1 MTATKNDWI
10 ARAAAQR
17 PATGLYIDG
26 GFLDARNG
34 DTFPTVSPRD
44 GSVTAHVAAAAEQ
57 DVDDAVQAAHR
68 AFESGAWS
76 RTDRRH
82 RQQVLTRLA
91 DLILENLEE
100 LALLE
105 STDSGHPISDALGVD
120 VPSCARTFRWYAEA
134 LDKVYDDVAPTPR
147 NALAIISR
155 EPLGVIGA
163 VVPWNYPLIITAW
176 KVAPALAAGNS
187 VVLKP
192 SEQTSLSALRLA
204 ELATEA
210 GVPDGVFNVT
220 PGLGEVAGAALGR
233 HPLVDKIT
241 FTGSPEV
248 GRYFQR
254 YASESNGKQVA
265 LELGGKSPQ
274 VVLHDVGDIAAC
286 ASAVAWGIFYNAGQ
300 TCHGGSRLL
309 VDERVHDEL
318 LEEVIKV
325 GRSLQLGDPLDPAT
339 QIGAIIDDR
348 QLESILGYYG
358 IAESEGISVA
368 TGGTR
373 VRPAGVENGFYLE
386 PTVLDSVNNAGRI
399 GQEEIFG
406 PVLAV
411 STFRGA
417 AEGIRMA
424 NDSKYGLAASVWT
437 QDITK
442 AHTAAR
448 ELRAGTVW
456 VNTFDVA
463 DIITPF
469 GGFKESGFGRDRSL
483 HALDAYSALK
493 TTWINLGDAALDDA

>member
-1 MTATKNDWI
+1 MTATTTDWI
-10 ARAAAQR
+10 QRAAGQR
-17 PATGLYIDG
+17 PSTGLFING
-26 GFLDARNG
+26 GFRNARNG
-34 DTFPTVSPRD
+34 DTFPTLSPRD
-44 GSVTAHVAAAAEQ
+44 GSLTAQVASAGEL
-57 DVDDAVQAAHR
+57 DVDDAVKAAHG
-68 AFESGAWS
+68 AFEAGTWS

-82 RQQVLTRLA
+82 RQQVLTRLS
-91 DLILENLEE
+91 DLILENAEE

-105 STDSGHPISDALGVD
+105 STDSGHPIGDALAVD

-163 VVPWNYPLIITAW
+163 VVPWNYPLIISAW

-204 ELATEA
+204 ELASEA
-210 GVPDGVFNVT
+210 GLPDGVFNVI
-220 PGLGEVAGAALGR
+220 PGLGHVAGAALGR

-318 LEEVIKV
+318 LEQVIKV

-339 QIGAIIDDR
+339 QIGAIVDDQ
-348 QLESILGYYG
+348 QLQSILGYYR
-358 IAESEGISVA
+358 IAESEGITVA
-368 TGGTR
+368 AGGTR
-373 VRPAGVENGFYLE
+373 IHPAGLENGYYLE
-386 PTVLDSVNNAGRI
+386 PTVLDRVNNAGRI

-417 AEGIRMA
+417 AAGVRMA
-424 NDSKYGLAASVWT
+424 NETKYGLAASVWT
-437 QDITK
+437 QNITT

-483 HALDAYSALK
+483 HALDSYSALK
-493 TTWINLGDAALDDA
+493 TTWINLGDAPLDED